1 MLRDN
6 FECCVSLVLC
16 GCHAVRCINNPISK
30 LLYYTITKGE
40 GNVAEGLLRFDENQ
54 YQIDEL
60 LIKYTKRM
68 KCIYYLFVDIG
79 SCTFSFANFSNP
91 ITQHMYKCNTCDAL
105 VCIICKVF

>member
-1 MLRDN
+1 
-6 FECCVSLVLC
+6 
-16 GCHAVRCINNPISK
+16 
-30 LLYYTITKGE
+30 
-40 GNVAEGLLRFDENQ
+40 
-54 YQIDEL
+54 
-60 LIKYTKRM
+60 M